1 MLITQMLAIS
11 QIWLKVKSVFKFI
24 ISILS
29 MRQLIDNFYWY
40 IAVKGNLEKQKITT
54 LMGKITAA
62 ALVGTRA
69 PTSQKHNN
77 TQNCLPSDI

>member
-1 MLITQMLAIS
+1 M
-11 QIWLKVKSVFKFI
+11 

-40 IAVKGNLEKQKITT
+40 IAVKGNVEKPKITT

-62 ALVGTRA
+62 ALNGTRA
-69 PTSQKHNN
+69 SANH
-77 TQNCLPSDI
+77 

>member
-40 IAVKGNLEKQKITT
+40 FALKDNLEKQKITT
-54 LMGKITAA
+54 LMGQITAA
-62 ALVGTRA
+62 ALNGTRA
-69 PTSQKHNN
+69 SASH
-77 TQNCLPSDI
+77 